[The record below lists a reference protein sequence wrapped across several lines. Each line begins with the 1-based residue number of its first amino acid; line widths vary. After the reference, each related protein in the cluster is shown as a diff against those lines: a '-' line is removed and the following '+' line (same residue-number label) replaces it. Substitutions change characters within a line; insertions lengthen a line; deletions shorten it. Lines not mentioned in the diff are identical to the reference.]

1 MTDTPTQKPVARERR
16 SALASLRAVI
26 RLLSGS
32 AFVVREAR
40 RGRLTRELV
49 DQRCE
54 ILGKGCLEEAQ
65 IDLVV
70 KGLDQL
76 DLSKPYLFMSNHQ
89 SLYDIPILFTALKG
103 RLRMVTKKELFNVPI
118 WGQALKVSE
127 FISIDRKDRYKA
139 VQSLKEAARIMQ
151 SGINVWIA
159 PEGTRSRDGKLLP
172 FKKGGFMLALE
183 TGAQIVPVAIK
194 GAYGVIPPKSF
205 RLSLGHRVEVEFGQ
219 PIDASAYSVE
229 QRDALMREVREWL
242 EPRVTASA
250 GQPTPEAI
258 AR

>member
-1 MTDTPTQKPVARERR
+1 MIETPPQPKVARERR
-16 SALASLRAVI
+16 SALASLRAI
-26 RLLSGS
+26 GRLLSGS
-32 AFVVREAR
+32 AAVLRDAK
-40 RGRLTRELV
+40 RGKLTRELV
-49 DQRCE
+49 DQRCDV
-54 ILGKGCLEEAQ
+54 LGRGCLEEAQ

-70 KGLDQL
+70 TGLDQL

-89 SLYDIPILFTALKG
+89 SLYDIPILFAALKG
-103 RLRMVTKKELFNVPI
+103 RLRMVAKKELFSVPI
-118 WGQALKVSE
+118 WGPALQVSE

-151 SGINVWIA
+151 SGINVWMA

-183 TGAQIVPVAIK
+183 TGAQIVPVAIR
-194 GAYGVIPPKSF
+194 GAGAVIPPKSF

-219 PIDASAYSVE
+219 PIDASAYGVAN
-229 QRDALMREVREWL
+229 RDALMRDVRAWM
-242 EPRVTASA
+242 EPRV
-250 GQPTPEAI
+250 

>member
-1 MTDTPTQKPVARERR
+1 VIETPPQPKVARERR
-16 SALASLRAVI
+16 SALASLRAI
-26 RLLSGS
+26 GRLLSGS
-32 AFVVREAR
+32 AAVLRDAK
-40 RGRLTRELV
+40 RGKLTRELV
-49 DQRCE
+49 DQRCDV
-54 ILGKGCLEEAQ
+54 LGRGCLEEAQ

-70 KGLDQL
+70 TGLDQL

-89 SLYDIPILFTALKG
+89 SLYDIPILFAALKG
-103 RLRMVTKKELFNVPI
+103 RLRMVAKKELFSVPI
-118 WGQALKVSE
+118 WGPALQVSE

-151 SGINVWIA
+151 SGINVWMA

-183 TGAQIVPVAIK
+183 TGAQIVPVAIR
-194 GAYGVIPPKSF
+194 GAGAVIPPKSF

-219 PIDASAYSVE
+219 PIDASAYGVAN
-229 QRDALMREVREWL
+229 RDALMRDVRAWM
-242 EPRVTASA
+242 EPRV
-250 GQPTPEAI
+250 